1 MDYLPFT
8 FPLTDQPDHI
18 ALQALFMGFSRGHFS
33 ISDRPDG
40 QSLSGFLTTVYD
52 RYHHDYQGVTDTGW
66 RRGHSGHFV
75 GRIETDYSN
84 LC

>member
-1 MDYLPFT
+1 MRQRSSGFMDYLPFT

-40 QSLSGFLTTVYD
+40 QFLSGFSD
-52 RYHHDYQGVTDTGW
+52 HIR
-66 RRGHSGHFV
+66 
-75 GRIETDYSN
+75 
-84 LC
+84 